1 MTTTESPRR
10 SSGVCEIVFTT
21 FRELL
26 QYRTLIQM
34 LVVRDL
40 KARYRGSALGLLWTL
55 LNPLLYMGIYALV
68 FSVYMRMAMEHYAA
82 FLLCGLLPWIWFS
95 SSLTAGTTSIV
106 EGGGLLKKVFFPPQV
121 LPTVTVVANF
131 VNFLLSLPLL
141 VAVLLFYGVTL
152 GRASLVLPLVM
163 AMQFAL
169 TLGLTLIVAATSVRY
184 RDIPPIL
191 THLLTFWFFL
201 TPIIYP
207 IAQAPEQFRS
217 FLLLNPMTSFCIAY
231 QNALLYNVLPSWQIW
246 GVMVGGGVL
255 GIGAGILVFGRF
267 RWSFAEEV

>member
-1 MTTTESPRR
+1 MTT
-10 SSGVCEIVFTT
+10 I

-26 QYRTLIQM
+26 SYRALIQT

-55 LNPLLYMGIYALV
+55 LNPILHMAIYVLV
-68 FSVYMRMAMEHYAA
+68 FSVYIRIEMEHYAA

-95 SSLTAGTTSIV
+95 SALLLGTTAII

-121 LPTVTVVANF
+121 LPTVTVIATF

-141 VAVLLFYGVTL
+141 FGILLLFGVTL
-152 GRASLVLPLVM
+152 GWALLVLPLIM
-163 AMQFAL
+163 AAQFAL
-169 TLGLTLIVAATSVRY
+169 TLGLTLIVSSVSVRY

-191 THLLTFWFFL
+191 GHVMTFWFFL

-207 IAQAPEQFRS
+207 ITNVPERLRP
-217 FLLLNPMTSFCIAY
+217 LLSLNPITPFFVAY
-231 QNALLYNVLPSWQIW
+231 QEALLYNRLISLGAF
-246 GVMVGGGVL
+246 GVMVCVGGLALLVGVF
-255 GIGAGILVFGRF
+255 VFGRL
-267 RWSFAEEV
+267 RWSLAEEI